1 MNKWSLLICTLLFV
15 GNIFGQDLPL
25 IFEDEN
31 EVVSLKGFQSLF
43 EDTSADLTIKEVQE
57 KTFVDASDR
66 YPNAGFT
73 SSAIWIKFSITNQ
86 SNTDQLRVHLES
98 TTGILGKMYHKNA
111 EGEWKEQLT
120 GNLIPMK
127 ERSVQSG
134 SFAFDLDIPIGSSKT
149 CFVRLTSNEHI
160 LIPMSVAGRSL
171 MAQNSSNGK
180 FWFGIFA
187 GIFFALILYNLFVYI
202 SLRER
207 SYLIYVL
214 HTAFS
219 LITQAT
225 FLGYASQFLWPESIW
240 LAFNGKTI
248 FTCLVSLVGIEFM
261 KEFLITKRNAPVLNR
276 IANGFEWVYG
286 GLIVLN
292 ILGFYDF
299 VYTVL
304 SPLQALAVSF
314 VLYTSFVVNKRGFR
328 PARFFILSWIF
339 FLIGILVYVMAI
351 QGILIPFNDLTTS
364 FMPLGSVMEILLLS
378 FALADKI
385 QFLKQERDEA
395 DKKVLEMALSNEKIV
410 REQNIMLEQKV
421 KERTNDL
428 EETVSKL
435 DNAYSNLKEAQSQL
449 VNKEKMASMGQLTA
463 GIAHEIN
470 NPINFISGSIT
481 PLTRDIEEI
490 IELFDETDKLAKD
503 RFSPEEYAQ
512 IEDLKED
519 LDYEYLKTEIDELL
533 KGMNDGSKRTVSI
546 IRGLKTFSRVDES
559 DTKSVDIHDNIES
572 TLVLINNQIK
582 NSIEVIRNY
591 GSLPMVE
598 CFAGQINQVFL
609 NLINNAAQAIN
620 EAKVES
626 EKGTIWIA
634 TSFQETDQTV
644 QISIKD
650 NGPGIPDEIIDR
662 IFDPFFTTKD
672 VGEGTGLGLS
682 ISYNIIE
689 KHGGEL
695 KVKTEAGKGTEF
707 VITLPL
713 SPKPKK

>member
-1 MNKWSLLICTLLFV
+1 
-15 GNIFGQDLPL
+15 
-25 IFEDEN
+25 
-31 EVVSLKGFQSLF
+31 
-43 EDTSADLTIKEVQE
+43 
-57 KTFVDASDR
+57 
-66 YPNAGFT
+66 
-73 SSAIWIKFSITNQ
+73 
-86 SNTDQLRVHLES
+86 
-98 TTGILGKMYHKNA
+98 
-111 EGEWKEQLT
+111 
-120 GNLIPMK
+120 
-127 ERSVQSG
+127 
-134 SFAFDLDIPIGSSKT
+134 
-149 CFVRLTSNEHI
+149 
-160 LIPMSVAGRSL
+160 
-171 MAQNSSNGK
+171 
-180 FWFGIFA
+180 
-187 GIFFALILYNLFVYI
+187 
-202 SLRER
+202 
-207 SYLIYVL
+207 
-214 HTAFS
+214 
-219 LITQAT
+219 
-225 FLGYASQFLWPESIW
+225 
-240 LAFNGKTI
+240 
-248 FTCLVSLVGIEFM
+248 
-261 KEFLITKRNAPVLNR
+261 
-276 IANGFEWVYG
+276 
-286 GLIVLN
+286 
-292 ILGFYDF
+292 
-299 VYTVL
+299 
-304 SPLQALAVSF
+304 
-314 VLYTSFVVNKRGFR
+314 
-328 PARFFILSWIF
+328 
-339 FLIGILVYVMAI
+339 
-351 QGILIPFNDLTTS
+351 
-364 FMPLGSVMEILLLS
+364 
-378 FALADKI
+378 
-385 QFLKQERDEA
+385 
-395 DKKVLEMALSNEKIV
+395 VLEMALSNEKIV

-449 VNKEKMASMGQLTA
+449 VNKEKMASLGQLTA

-490 IELFDETDKLAKD
+490 IELFDETDKLAKE

-620 EAKVES
+620 EAKEES
-626 EKGTIWIA
+626 EKGTIWIT

>member
-1 MNKWSLLICTLLFV
+1 
-15 GNIFGQDLPL
+15 
-25 IFEDEN
+25 
-31 EVVSLKGFQSLF
+31 
-43 EDTSADLTIKEVQE
+43 
-57 KTFVDASDR
+57 
-66 YPNAGFT
+66 
-73 SSAIWIKFSITNQ
+73 
-86 SNTDQLRVHLES
+86 
-98 TTGILGKMYHKNA
+98 
-111 EGEWKEQLT
+111 
-120 GNLIPMK
+120 
-127 ERSVQSG
+127 
-134 SFAFDLDIPIGSSKT
+134 
-149 CFVRLTSNEHI
+149 
-160 LIPMSVAGRSL
+160 
-171 MAQNSSNGK
+171 
-180 FWFGIFA
+180 
-187 GIFFALILYNLFVYI
+187 
-202 SLRER
+202 
-207 SYLIYVL
+207 
-214 HTAFS
+214 
-219 LITQAT
+219 
-225 FLGYASQFLWPESIW
+225 
-240 LAFNGKTI
+240 
-248 FTCLVSLVGIEFM
+248 
-261 KEFLITKRNAPVLNR
+261 
-276 IANGFEWVYG
+276 
-286 GLIVLN
+286 
-292 ILGFYDF
+292 
-299 VYTVL
+299 
-304 SPLQALAVSF
+304 
-314 VLYTSFVVNKRGFR
+314 
-328 PARFFILSWIF
+328 
-339 FLIGILVYVMAI
+339 
-351 QGILIPFNDLTTS
+351 
-364 FMPLGSVMEILLLS
+364 
-378 FALADKI
+378 
-385 QFLKQERDEA
+385 
-395 DKKVLEMALSNEKIV
+395 MALSNEKIV

-449 VNKEKMASMGQLTA
+449 VNKEKMASLGQLTA

-490 IELFDETDKLAKD
+490 IELFDETDKLAKE
-503 RFSPEEYAQ
+503 RFSPEEYTQ

-620 EAKVES
+620 EAKEES
-626 EKGTIWIA
+626 EKGTIWIT
-634 TSFQETDQTV
+634 TSFQEIDQTV